1 MLNKENKIDSIIEA
15 WPPNLRGVFRQY
27 WDGKDKSTPI
37 YPLITHLT
45 DLLSIDY
52 TFNLS
57 AVNEH
62 DNLPYLLTYVYPEM
76 EGLGLGKNT
85 TPDELSVILEPGKEN
100 CLGSRIVVSV
110 IDRLILKR
118 NLERVIQKVNKW

>member
-1 MLNKENKIDSIIEA
+1 MLYKEDKIDSIIEA

-27 WDGKDKSTPI
+27 WDGKDKSNPI

-57 AVNEH
+57 AVNEQ
-62 DNLPYLLTYVYPEM
+62 DSLPCLLTYVHPEM
-76 EGLGLGKNT
+76 EALGLGKNT
-85 TPDELSVILEPGKEN
+85 TPDELRTILEPDKEN
-100 CLGSRIVVSV
+100 SLGSRILVNT
-110 IDRLILKR
+110 IDRLLMKR